1 MRDGRVFD
9 GLLAISTSNAGAILT
24 ERVHQDDPKSPID
37 NGNWAFADCSSTPFP
52 GTSSTTMVCLKDGF
66 DINHIYE
73 LVYTAKNPTVA
84 GIGFAAT
91 RDCNSLSPRLT
102 PPPFPNDGACRNST
116 GITVPDKICGP
127 VRCC

>member
-84 GIGFAAT
+84 GIGFPRHAT
-91 RDCNSLSPRLT
+91 AILYLP
-102 PPPFPNDGACRNST
+102 G
-116 GITVPDKICGP
+116 
-127 VRCC
+127 